1 MRVSKTQAKP
11 TGIKHSPLK
20 KEKRRAGKGVDGLWA
35 GKEEQGVRK
44 QNDMEVFVKQQN
56 VG

>member
-11 TGIKHSPLK
+11 TGIKHGPLK